1 MAGGSQTY
9 LVTRPQA
16 QTLYLSSFRHTSHWC
31 VLSRA
36 SWAATRKTD
45 VGFGQPFFLL
55 LTFGY
60 KLIKQTEMIPLDKM
74 QFDRGEI
81 PPLGPDKREP
91 DGWLDWLLIKLRII
105 G

>member
-60 KLIKQTEMIPLDKM
+60 KLIKQTEMMPLEKM
-74 QFDRGEI
+74 TFNQGR
-81 PPLGPDKREP
+81 LPDNNPEDNEP
-91 DGWLDWLLIKLRII
+91 KGRLERLLAWLLLI
-105 G
+105 